1 MIKPN
6 VPRLKL
12 FTKRQ
17 LENIHYAT
25 LELLQRTGVIFKHP
39 TALKVFEESGAYV
52 DHKTQRVNIPPH
64 LVEEALRK
72 APSTITIYARNPL
85 KTIRLEDDR
94 VHFSPACTPVFA
106 YDLDTRLRR
115 PATLRDFENITR
127 LMDYLERVDEGFGSV
142 YPQDIPD
149 KTVHAHMMLAQVKNT
164 SKCVRGLPQGA
175 TVARECINMMSM
187 VAGGEEQLLR
197 KPMLLCIVNSVSPLQ
212 WDMKNVGGALE
223 YAGLRQPVALTPEIM
238 AGATGPVTLAGTMV
252 QHNAEVLSMLTLMQL
267 MHPGTPV
274 LYGASSTI
282 TDMRTSM
289 LRLGAPEHGLM
300 HVGFAQ
306 LAKHYELPTRGVAGV
321 SDSKTLDVQAGYE
334 TSFNL
339 LLAVLAGFNFIT
351 YALGSIDLSL
361 SISYEKIMTDHDLI
375 GMVERLVRGVEV
387 SDETLALDVI
397 NEIGPGG
404 HFLAHKHTR
413 DHHQKEHFI
422 PRLLDTQSYDSWAKA
437 GSKDLR
443 DKARDEVKRILN
455 EHQPPRLDKDL
466 ENQLQEYIKQVER
479 RPT

>member
-1 MIKPN
+1 
-6 VPRLKL
+6 
-12 FTKRQ
+12 
-17 LENIHYAT
+17 
-25 LELLQRTGVIFKHP
+25 
-39 TALKVFEESGAYV
+39 
-52 DHKTQRVNIPPH
+52 
-64 LVEEALRK
+64 
-72 APSTITIYARNPL
+72 
-85 KTIRLEDDR
+85 
-94 VHFSPACTPVFA
+94 
-106 YDLDTRLRR
+106 
-115 PATLRDFENITR
+115 
-127 LMDYLERVDEGFGSV
+127 
-142 YPQDIPD
+142 
-149 KTVHAHMMLAQVKNT
+149 
-164 SKCVRGLPQGA
+164 
-175 TVARECINMMSM
+175 
-187 VAGGEEQLLR
+187 
-197 KPMLLCIVNSVSPLQ
+197 
-212 WDMKNVGGALE
+212 
-223 YAGLRQPVALTPEIM
+223 
-238 AGATGPVTLAGTMV
+238 
-252 QHNAEVLSMLTLMQL
+252 
-267 MHPGTPV
+267 
-274 LYGASSTI
+274 
-282 TDMRTSM
+282 
-289 LRLGAPEHGLM
+289 M

-443 DKARDEVKRILN
+443 DKAKDEVKRILN

-479 RPT
+479 RPA